1 MKYENNLNLIYENI
15 QNWKM
20 ISPTNSSLKAL
31 TKLAEENP
39 VWLNLNYNNSG
50 LCLKVVSIAT
60 KK

>member
-1 MKYENNLNLIYENI
+1 MKYKNSLINENI

-39 VWLNLNYNNSG
+39 VWLNLNYDRSG
-50 LCLKVVSIAT
+50 LCSKV
-60 KK
+60 K